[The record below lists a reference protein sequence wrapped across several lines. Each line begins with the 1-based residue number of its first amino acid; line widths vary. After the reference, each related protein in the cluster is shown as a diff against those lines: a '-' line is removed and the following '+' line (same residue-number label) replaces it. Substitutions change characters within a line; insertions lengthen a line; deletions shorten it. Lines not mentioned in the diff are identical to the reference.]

1 MFWKHKERVRKYK
14 DKAEKYKNK
23 GKKQGQNKNTL
34 WQRVKNMLL
43 VCSSYTDIAPSNNL
57 AKGKRPIW
65 IFFFNKIKFN
75 IKCYKL
81 GAEKQK

>member
-43 VCSSYTDIAPSNNL
+43 VCSSQ
-57 AKGKRPIW
+57 GKTTYMN
-65 IFFFNKIKFN
+65 FFLNKIKFN
-75 IKCYKL
+75 VKCYKL